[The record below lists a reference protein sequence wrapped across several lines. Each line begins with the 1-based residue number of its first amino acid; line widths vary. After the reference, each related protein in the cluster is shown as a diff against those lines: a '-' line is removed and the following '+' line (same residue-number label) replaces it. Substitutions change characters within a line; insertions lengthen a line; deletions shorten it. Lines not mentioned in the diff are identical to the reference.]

1 MICSGDG
8 LKLKWRDAS
17 CKSRHSEA
25 SRISVDAL
33 GLCHCQGEN
42 IPQRVFSSQQDE
54 RDREQL
60 YCPAPAGVR
69 PAETGPTSDRGAKK
83 VIIRAVGVAAL
94 AWLQLTNLGG
104 VSPGAVAP
112 TGSPGPRVALRKA
125 RTGIRGPAV
134 FPSMAGFRV
143 RQGRCCRMWAGGRLR
158 IYEAWK
164 NM

>member
-8 LKLKWRDAS
+8 LRLKWRDAS

-42 IPQRVFSSQQDE
+42 IPRRVFSSQQDE

-83 VIIRAVGVAAL
+83 GIIGAVGVTAL

-104 VSPGAVAP
+104 VSPG
-112 TGSPGPRVALRKA
+112 
-125 RTGIRGPAV
+125 
-134 FPSMAGFRV
+134 
-143 RQGRCCRMWAGGRLR
+143 
-158 IYEAWK
+158 EAWSSGTHGQPRAQGSS
-164 NM
+164 